1 MVSVKARRYAA
12 PMLVAGAG
20 VLASA
25 TTAHAA
31 GGLSVTPAVIEHTAK
46 RGIVG
51 RMTLTNSTNEKLRVR
66 VTVRPWR
73 QQLDGTVIADMRS
86 NFTRYVKAG
95 KRKFTLRAGAKRTF
109 RLKMRRRTRS
119 GSLYGSI
126 DIFGKPTRRKGR
138 TGIIP
143 QYRLISKIRLNP
155 KRKRYKLRTG
165 AVQVRRGQILLPIR
179 NLGNTID
186 PLAGNFRI
194 SGPTSR
200 SGDFKAIPALP
211 GKLIALGAGASRGM
225 PKGRYTLTATVTQ
238 AGRNKNVRSSF
249 RIR

>member
-1 MVSVKARRYAA
+1 MVSVKARHLAA
-12 PMLVAGAG
+12 PLLVAGAG
-20 VLASA
+20 VLGSA
-25 TTAHAA
+25 PAAHAA
-31 GGLSVTPAVIEHTAK
+31 GGISVTPAVIENGAK
-46 RGIVG
+46 RGTVG
-51 RMTLTNSTNEKLRVR
+51 RMTLTNSTRETLRVT

-73 QQLDGTVIADMRS
+73 QKLDGTVVADLRS

-119 GSLYGSI
+119 GSLYGSV
-126 DIFGKPTRRKGR
+126 DIFGKPTRTKGR
-138 TGIIP
+138 KGIIP
-143 QYRLISKIRLNP
+143 QYRLISKLRLNP
-155 KRKRYKLRTG
+155 TRKRYKLRTG
-165 AVQVRRGQILLPIR
+165 AVQVRGGQVLLPIR

-200 SGDFKAIPALP
+200 SGNFKAVAALP

-225 PKGRYTLTATVTQ
+225 RKGRYTLSATVTQ
-238 AGRNKNVRSSF
+238 AGRRTNVRSRF
-249 RIR
+249 TVR